1 MSTHA
6 FAEHCRELAKRFL
19 QTAIVVDDEALMSA
33 DDLERVRGVETPTR
47 RPSKLVGDETTT
59 GRSGSHSLYTKGV
72 IDSFSE
78 LGVICSVIGP
88 TEIAMDAIRQAD
100 IVVLDWR
107 LRRDDPEYALKL
119 LKCILTGE
127 MDRNALRLIA
137 FYTGEADLYA
147 IRDAVEAE
155 LARVGL
161 DPKVSG
167 EGTVVY
173 GHGRVVLYA
182 KPSVNVPA
190 ALRDRKVEEEELPN
204 RLVDDFSEMTA
215 GLLPSIALVSL
226 TAVRECAH
234 MVLDRFCSRLD
245 PAFLAHRACLPNP
258 DDAERQMVNHVA
270 EELRGLMDYA
280 VADQSPAGENA
291 VADWI
296 RNRAGDPPGTF
307 QFGQKSLTSE
317 QTMALAKDG
326 LNNQNALGRNE
337 FKCLS
342 TGFASAA
349 VQKLDEELAWIITSR
364 TVFNA
369 PPPTL
374 WLGTVVARRGE
385 VDDKGQAPQL
395 VCLRPRCDSV
405 RLNKKTSFAFL
416 PVGEPRGGQEQLIV
430 KADDSYRRRGIGL
443 DASGWE
449 VRVFE
454 PDAGRHSVVAR
465 KVDSSEAFVFT
476 DADGNEYDWLGEL
489 KGEFAQRIAQ
499 VFAGTLSRVAVD
511 ESEWLRRSARRGA

>member
-1 MSTHA
+1 MSTDA
-6 FAEHCRELAKRFL
+6 FAEHCRGLAKRFL

-33 DDLERVRGVETPTR
+33 DDIERIGGVETPTR
-47 RPSKLVGDETTT
+47 QPPKRVGDEATTA
-59 GRSGSHSLYTKGV
+59 GSGSHSLYTKGV

-78 LGVICSVIGP
+78 LGVICGVIGP
-88 TEIAMDAIRQAD
+88 TESALDAIRQAD

-107 LRRDDPEYALKL
+107 LKVDDSKYALKL
-119 LKCILTGE
+119 LKGIVTGE
-127 MDRNALRLIA
+127 MDRNALRLVA

-190 ALRDRKVEEEELPN
+190 ALRDRKVEEEDLPN

-270 EELRGLMDYA
+270 EELRGLMDYV

-291 VADWI
+291 VAGWI
-296 RNRAGDPPGTF
+296 RDRAGNPPGTF

-326 LNNQNALGRNE
+326 LSNQNVLGRNE

-342 TGFASAA
+342 TGFARAA
-349 VQKLDEELAWIITSR
+349 VQELDEELAWIITSR